1 MEHQVTVEITVYGKV
16 QGVGFRPLVCR
27 LAKDNKLT
35 GFVRNAGTHVE
46 IIATGFPD
54 AIQQLCESLYK
65 AELPVRVEKLLCE
78 TVLHQ
83 QFENFVSVA
92 STESDEV
99 KAVSADIGICAN
111 CLRELK
117 ENGNRRQGYS
127 YISCAQC
134 GPRYTIIRK
143 LPYDRANT
151 TMEQFVLCDDCADE
165 YGDMQNRRGHGETI
179 SCYHC
184 GPQLQCVVK
193 DGFKNIFKSD
203 CGKGHFLKT
212 AFLNSDN
219 NSAWIDSDS
228 NKFSVDDNENH
239 CNGFNSVNRQ
249 AQDKNIITVA
259 RELLKQGQIIMVK
272 AVGGFNLLCRAD
284 KAEVVTRLRDLKKR
298 MSKPF
303 AVMVTDLALAENF
316 CYISAEEKSLLQS
329 AARPIVLLQK
339 KKSKN
344 DWLTEKISE
353 DSLKDSITKRTDVTS
368 SSQINVEAEETN
380 SVPMFLADN
389 VTDVSDQVG
398 VFLPSMGFYSELDV
412 NFPFIVTSCNYTG
425 QPIIYKDKEA
435 QRFFEEHANIAALF
449 TYERDIL
456 RPADDSV
463 TRIINGRVQVL
474 RRTKGYMP
482 EPIPIL
488 NYKNNCD
495 TVISDLQFKLTA
507 NSKQFERK
515 VSTYKKSWKD
525 KVLALG
531 AQMEPG
537 FCLTAERQFFPA
549 EIPGDISLEKT
560 ENFFA
565 DSVHDWMQLLNI
577 KPQAVVADLHPG
589 YTSSQWGKKFAEQ
602 NGLSFYQVQ
611 HHHAHAL
618 AVMAEHHLKEKVL
631 AVCFDGTG
639 LGTDGTVWG
648 GEFLLCEG
656 SGFTRVGHLKSIPML
671 GGDVSMQQAWKT
683 ALCHLAAAGLH
694 SHDPRFAI
702 VQKALALDVNV
713 IQTSSMGR
721 LFDAASSLLGLA
733 DFNSHQG
740 RCAMALES
748 VARTALMEKIKP
760 LPLAFTKEWDKSDEN
775 NKNSNDRRFNETIN
789 ADVKDNY
796 NFEKVLYNPAP
807 VWEALL
813 QVKRERK
820 DICAAALGFHYA
832 VVNMVIGMAERMGVK
847 QVILAGGCFANR
859 ILLESCTKEL
869 QKKDFQVYYNEAVSC
884 GDGSISL
891 GQAYYGYIV

>member
-27 LAKDNKLT
+27 LAKENKLT

-46 IIATGFPD
+46 IMATGV
-54 AIQQLCESLYK
+54 AEHIEKLCDSLRN
-65 AELPVRVEKLLCE
+65 AALPVIVERFVCRIVPLQE
-78 TVLHQ
+78 FATFTSVL
-83 QFENFVSVA
+83 
-92 STESDEV
+92 STESKEV
-99 KAVSADIGICAN
+99 KLVSADIGICEN

-117 ENGNRRQGYS
+117 EKGNRRQGYF

-151 TMEQFVLCDDCADE
+151 TMDQFALCDDCAEE

-179 SCYHC
+179 SCYRC

-193 DGFKNIFKSD
+193 EKYKRFLTSD
-203 CGKGHFLKT
+203 CIEGNLSSESF
-212 AFLNSDN
+212 
-219 NSAWIDSDS
+219 SDS
-228 NKFSVDDNENH
+228 LK
-239 CNGFNSVNRQ
+239 RQ
-249 AQDKNIITVA
+249 AQDKTVIA
-259 RELLKQGQIIMVK
+259 IASELLKQGQIIMVK

-303 AVMVTDLALAENF
+303 AVMVTDVTLAEKF
-316 CYISAEEKSLLQS
+316 CYMSAEEKSLLQS

-339 KKSKN
+339 KKRKN
-344 DWLTEKISE
+344 DWLTEKIAE
-353 DSLKDSITKRTDVTS
+353 DSLKVSIRERTDVTS
-368 SSQINVEAEETN
+368 SFQINVEAEERNPVST
-380 SVPMFLADN
+380 FLADN

-398 VFLPSMGFYSELDV
+398 VFLPAMGFYSELDV
-412 NFPFIVTSCNYTG
+412 DFPFIVTSCNYTG
-425 QPIIYKDKEA
+425 QPIIYKDEEA
-435 QRFFEEHANIAALF
+435 QRFFDELKNIAALF
-449 TYERDIL
+449 TYEREIL

-488 NYKNNCD
+488 NYKNHCD
-495 TVISDLQFKLTA
+495 TVSSDLQCKLTA
-507 NSKQFERK
+507 NCKQSERK
-515 VSTYKKSWKD
+515 ASIHENLWKD
-525 KVLALG
+525 NVLALG

-537 FCLTAERQFFPA
+537 FCLTAEGQFFPA

-560 ENFFA
+560 EHFFA
-565 DSVHDWMQLLNI
+565 GSVADWMQLLNI

-589 YTSSQWGKKFAEQ
+589 YASAQWGKKFAEQ
-602 NGLSFYQVQ
+602 NGLPFYQVQ

-618 AVMAEHHLKEKVL
+618 AVMAEHHLKGKVL

-639 LGTDGTVWG
+639 FGTDGTVWG

-656 SGFTRVGHLKSIPML
+656 SVFTRAGHLKSIPML

-683 ALCHLAAAGLH
+683 ALCHLAAAGLQ
-694 SHDPRFAI
+694 SHDSRFAI
-702 VQKALALDVNV
+702 VKKALQQNMNV

-748 VARTALMEKIKP
+748 AARVALREKIKP
-760 LPLAFTKEWDKSDEN
+760 LSLAFAKELARSDEDIN
-775 NKNSNDRRFNETIN
+775 YSNDTRFNETIN
-789 ADVKDNY
+789 ADGKDNY
-796 NFEKVLYNPAP
+796 NLEKVLYDPAP
-807 VWEALL
+807 IWEALL

-820 DICAAALGFHYA
+820 DVCAAALGFHYA
-832 VVNMVIGMAERMGVK
+832 VVNMVIGMAESMGVK

-884 GDGSISL
+884 GDGGISL

>member
-1 MEHQVTVEITVYGKV
+1 MEHQVTVEISVYGKV

-27 LAKDNKLT
+27 LAKENKLT

-46 IIATGFPD
+46 IIATGFPN

-65 AELPVRVEKLLCE
+65 AELPVRVDKLLCE

-83 QFENFVSVA
+83 QFENFISVA
-92 STESDEV
+92 STESYEV
-99 KAVSADIGICAN
+99 KAVSADIGICEN

-117 ENGNRRQGYS
+117 EKGNRRQGYS

-151 TMEQFVLCDDCADE
+151 TMDQFALCDDCAEE
-165 YGDMQNRRGHGETI
+165 YGEMQNRRGHGETI

-184 GPQLQCVVK
+184 GPQLRCVVK

-203 CGKGHFLKT
+203 CGKGHFL
-212 AFLNSDN
+212 NSDN
-219 NSAWIDSDS
+219 NSAWIDSNS
-228 NKFSVDDNENH
+228 NIFSVDDNENR
-239 CNGFNSVNRQ
+239 CNGFNSLSRQ
-249 AQDKNIITVA
+249 AQDRNIITVA

-303 AVMVTDLALAENF
+303 AVMVTDLALAEKF
-316 CYISAEEKSLLQS
+316 CYMSAEEKSLLQS
-329 AARPIVLLQK
+329 AVRPIVLLQK

-344 DWLTEKISE
+344 DWLTEKIAE
-353 DSLKDSITKRTDVTS
+353 DSLKVSITKRTDATS
-368 SSQINVEAEETN
+368 SSQKNVEAEERN
-380 SVPMFLADN
+380 PVPSFLADN

-398 VFLPSMGFYSELDV
+398 VFLPAMGFYSELDV
-412 NFPFIVTSCNYTG
+412 DFPFIVTSCNYTG
-425 QPIIYKDKEA
+425 QPIIYKDEEA

-495 TVISDLQFKLTA
+495 TVISDLQCKLTA
-507 NSKQFERK
+507 YCKQSERK
-515 VSTYKKSWKD
+515 ASTHEKFSKD
-525 KVLALG
+525 DVLALG

-537 FCLTAERQFFPA
+537 FCLTAEGQFFPA

-560 ENFFA
+560 EQFFA
-565 DSVHDWMQLLNI
+565 DSVADWMQLLNI
-577 KPQAVVADLHPG
+577 KLQSVVADLHPG

-602 NGLSFYQVQ
+602 NGLPFYQVQ

-618 AVMAEHHLKEKVL
+618 AVIAEHHLKGKVL

-639 LGTDGTVWG
+639 FGTDGTVWG

-656 SGFTRVGHLKSIPML
+656 SDFTRVGHLKSIPML

-748 VARTALMEKIKP
+748 AARTALMEKIQP
-760 LPLAFTKEWDKSDEN
+760 LPLAFTKELVKSGEDY
-775 NKNSNDRRFNETIN
+775 KNSNSNNRKFNETIY
-789 ADVKDNY
+789 ADGKDDY
-796 NFEKVLYNPAP
+796 NLENVLYNPAP

-832 VVNMVIGMAERMGVK
+832 VVNMVIDMAERMGVK
-847 QVILAGGCFANR
+847 QVVLTGGCFANR
-859 ILLESCTKEL
+859 ILLETCTKKL

-884 GDGSISL
+884 GDGGISL
-891 GQAYYGYIV
+891 GQAYCGCLI

>member
-1 MEHQVTVEITVYGKV
+1 MKQNVTVAIIVYGKV

-54 AIQQLCESLYK
+54 DIQQLCESLYK

-83 QFENFVSVA
+83 QFENFISVA

-99 KAVSADIGICAN
+99 KAVSADIGICGN

-117 ENGNRRQGYS
+117 EKGNRRQGYS

-151 TMEQFVLCDDCADE
+151 TMDQFALCDDCAEE

-219 NSAWIDSDS
+219 NSARIDSDS
-228 NKFSVDDNENH
+228 NNFSVDDNENH

-284 KAEVVTRLRDLKKR
+284 RAEVVTRLRDLKKR

-303 AVMVTDLALAENF
+303 AVMVTDVALAEKF
-316 CYISAEEKSLLQS
+316 CYMSAEEKSLIQS
-329 AARPIVLLQK
+329 AVRPIVLLQK

-344 DWLTEKISE
+344 DWLTEKIAE
-353 DSLKDSITKRTDVTS
+353 DSLKVSITKRTDATS
-368 SSQINVEAEETN
+368 SSQINVEPDETN
-380 SVPMFLADN
+380 PVPSFLADN

-398 VFLPSMGFYSELDV
+398 VFLPPMGFYSELEVD
-412 NFPFIVTSCNYTG
+412 FPFIVTSCNYTG
-425 QPIIYKDKEA
+425 QPIIYKDEEA
-435 QRFFEEHANIAALF
+435 QRFFAEHSNIAALF
-449 TYERDIL
+449 TYEREIL

-463 TRIINGRVQVL
+463 TRVANGKVQIL

-482 EPIPIL
+482 EPITFL

-495 TVISDLQFKLTA
+495 SVSSDLQCKLTA
-507 NSKQFERK
+507 NCKLSERK
-515 VSTYKKSWKD
+515 DSTHKKLWKD
-525 KVLALG
+525 NVLSLG

-537 FCLTAERQFFPA
+537 FCLTAEGQFFPA

-560 ENFFA
+560 EQFFA
-565 DSVHDWMQLLNI
+565 DSVADWMQLLNI

-589 YTSSQWGKKFAEQ
+589 YASTQWGKKFAEQ
-602 NGLSFYQVQ
+602 NGLPFYQVQ

-618 AVMAEHHLKEKVL
+618 AVMAEHNLKGKVL

-639 LGTDGTVWG
+639 LGADGTVWG

-656 SGFTRVGHLKSIPML
+656 SDFTRVGHLKSIPML

-694 SHDPRFAI
+694 SSDPRFAI

-713 IQTSSMGR
+713 ILTSSMGR

-760 LPLAFTKEWDKSDEN
+760 LPLAFTKELVKSDEN

-796 NFEKVLYNPAP
+796 NLGKVLYNPAP

-813 QVKRERK
+813 QVKREHK

-832 VVNMVIGMAERMGVK
+832 VVNMVIDMAERMGVK
-847 QVILAGGCFANR
+847 QVVLTGGCFANR
-859 ILLESCTKEL
+859 ILLETCTKEL
-869 QKKDFQVYYNEAVSC
+869 QERDFQVYYNEAVSC
-884 GDGSISL
+884 GDGGISL